1 MKKLRL
7 RKQSLIIILGI
18 FGLLIGTYYSTEALF
33 SGFISGE
40 YSISNAPLPGYA
52 FVVNEETWFVLEDP
66 REMKFVIDEYHKPML
81 ARIDNLSEITSI
93 EFVEDVKVIE
103 VMHTGMFASSTEALA
118 RLQQNKDEAQLYTVV
133 SGDNLWDIAQRY
145 SLSFRDLATFNGNID
160 LDRIWPGDIITLQ
173 PSKPSLDVIIT
184 TTKVIE
190 ESIPFTNEI
199 IKDETLVS
207 TARVV
212 VKPGIEGTKDVTYAI
227 KTLNGFPHVVEV
239 VNEVILSEPVSGI
252 LKVGTQTTMK
262 RTSSTNFG
270 VTQGRFTSGYGY
282 RLHPITGRREFHYGI
297 DIAAPQ
303 GTAIKSYAKGTVTT
317 AKFSSGYGYYVVVNH
332 GGGLSTLY
340 AHLSKINVS
349 VGSRVD
355 VGHVLGLMGS
365 TGISTGSHLHFEVHR
380 NGSRV
385 NPLNYLN

>member
-1 MKKLRL
+1 MKKFRL

-66 REMKFVIDEYHKPML
+66 REMKFVIDEYQKPML
-81 ARIDNLSEITSI
+81 ARLDNLSDVTSI

-103 VMHTGMFASSTEALA
+103 VMHSGMFSNSTEALA

-145 SLSFRDLATFNGNID
+145 SLSFNDLATFNSNID
-160 LDRIWPGDIITLQ
+160 LDRIWPGNIITLQ

-190 ESIPFTNEI
+190 EAIPFTNEI
-199 IKDETLVS
+199 IKDDSLVS
-207 TARVV
+207 SARVV
-212 VKPGIEGTKDVTYAI
+212 VKPGIEGTKNVTYAI

-239 VNEVILSEPVSGI
+239 VNEEILSEPVAGI

-270 VTQGRFTSGYGY
+270 VAQGRFTSGYGY

-303 GTAIKSYAKGTVTT
+303 GTSIKSYAKGTVTT

-365 TGISTGSHLHFEVHR
+365 TGISTGSHLHFEVHV
-380 NGSRV
+380 NGNRV

>member
-7 RKQSLIIILGI
+7 KKQSLVIILGI

-40 YSISNAPLPGYA
+40 FSISSAPIPGYA
-52 FVVNEETWFVLEDP
+52 FVVNDETWFVLEDA
-66 REMKFVIDEYHKPML
+66 REMKYVIDQYQKPML
-81 ARIDNLSEITSI
+81 ARLNNLSDITSI
-93 EFVEDVKVIE
+93 EFVEDVEVIE
-103 VMHTGMFASSTEALA
+103 VMHSGIFAKSTEALEK
-118 RLQQNKDEAQLYTVV
+118 LQENKDEAQLYTVV
-133 SGDNLWDIAQRY
+133 PGDNLWDIAQRY
-145 SLSFRDLATFNGNID
+145 SLSFKDLATFNGDID

-184 TTKVIE
+184 TTQVME
-190 ESIPFTNEI
+190 EAIPFTNDI
-199 IKDETLVS
+199 VKDDTLVS

-212 VKPGIEGTKDVTYAI
+212 IKPGVEGTKNVTYAI

-239 VNEVILSEPVSGI
+239 VNEEILSEPVSGI

-270 VTQGRFTSGYGY
+270 VAQGRLTSGYGY

-303 GTAIKSYAKGTVTT
+303 GSPIKSYAKGTVIE

-332 GGGLSTLY
+332 GGGLTTLY

-349 VGSRVD
+349 VGTRVD

-365 TGISTGSHLHFEVHR
+365 TGISTGSHLHFEVR
-380 NGSRV
+380 SNGNRV

>member
-7 RKQSLIIILGI
+7 RKQALIIILGI

-40 YSISNAPLPGYA
+40 FRISGAPIPGYA
-52 FVVNEETWFVLEDP
+52 FVVNDETWFVLEDP
-66 REMKFVIDEYHKPML
+66 REMKYVIEEYQKPML
-81 ARIDNLSEITSI
+81 ARLNNLSDITSI

-103 VMHTGMFASSTEALA
+103 VMHTGQFAKSTEALA
-118 RLQQNKDEAQLYTVV
+118 KLQENKDEAQLYTVV
-133 SGDNLWDIAQRY
+133 SGDTLWDIAERY
-145 SLSFRDLATFNGNID
+145 SLSFRDLATFNGDID
-160 LDRIWPGDIITLQ
+160 LDRIWPGNIITLQ

-184 TTKVIE
+184 TTQVVE
-190 ESIPFTNEI
+190 EAIPFTNEI
-199 IKDETLVS
+199 IRDDTLVS

-212 VKPGIEGTKDVTYAI
+212 VKPGIEGSKNVTYAI
-227 KTLNGFPHVVEV
+227 KTMNGFPHIVEV
-239 VNEVILSEPVSGI
+239 VNEEILSEPVAGI

-270 VTQGRFTSGYGY
+270 VAQGRFTSGYGY

-303 GTAIKSYAKGTVTT
+303 GSPIKSYAKGTVTT

-340 AHLSKINVS
+340 AHLSKIS
-349 VGSRVD
+349 VKEGARVD